1 MAKALKNKE
10 KYKQPS
16 LFDVV
21 EKIEKST
28 SSIDELRVPIFAPIS
43 QINKNSSIYKNFIAN
58 KNIRVIET
66 KWGAIEIRNR
76 ILTQTH
82 KDILDLIFTYADEIR
97 EEIDG
102 SVIIK
107 FTRSKILQEYTNGE
121 YSSKNFKWFKEKL
134 LEIKDSVIRYKDKND
149 RSFAFNI
156 IDTVIEDKN
165 NFGIV
170 VSKSYINF
178 YEKSLSVNYKK
189 EIPKLLEI
197 ENSLL
202 KAIVRFFFSHSHCN
216 IKIDDLFMALGFPME
231 STRWLQISKKEIR
244 DSIDILA
251 GFGISY
257 DSKKEVFYY
266 QGNKNINLIPIVGED
281 KTIGS

>member
-1 MAKALKNKE
+1 MAKALKNVKE
-10 KYKQPS
+10 KYIQHS

-43 QINKNSSIYKNFIAN
+43 QINKNSSIYKSFVEN
-58 KNIRVIET
+58 KNIRTIET

-82 KDILDLIFTYADEIR
+82 KDILDLIFTYADEIQ
-97 EEIDG
+97 EQIDG
-102 SVIIK
+102 SVMIK
-107 FTRSKILQEYTNGE
+107 FTRSKILQEYTQGE

-156 IDTVIEDKN
+156 IDTVIEDRN
-165 NFGIV
+165 NFGIII
-170 VSKSYINF
+170 SKSYVNF

-189 EIPKLLEI
+189 EIPRLLEI

-202 KAIVRFFFSHSHCN
+202 KAIVRFFFSHTNCN
-216 IKIDDLFMALGFPME
+216 IKIDDLFITLGFPME

-244 DSIDILA
+244 ESIDILA
-251 GFGISY
+251 GFGIHY
-257 DSKKEVFYY
+257 DEKKEVFYY
-266 QGNKNINLIPIVGED
+266 QGNKNINVIPAVSKD
-281 KTIGS
+281 KNKN